1 MKTKFSD
8 LLKVK
13 KQILLQVENTLL
25 ETRIKKQ
32 NLLQKLDEIKKE
44 INSQQKPTS
53 GSIGLL
59 KMAYFSINSLNRQ
72 KDSIIKSIEDIENE
86 ILYLQKEYKIA
97 NIEYEK
103 INYLDAQEIEKIKKE
118 KLEQERKDM
127 DEISNVLFVNKNSR
141 VEV

>member
-1 MKTKFSD
+1 
-8 LLKVK
+8 
-13 KQILLQVENTLL
+13 
-25 ETRIKKQ
+25 
-32 NLLQKLDEIKKE
+32 
-44 INSQQKPTS
+44 
-53 GSIGLL
+53 
-59 KMAYFSINSLNRQ
+59 
-72 KDSIIKSIEDIENE
+72 
-86 ILYLQKEYKIA
+86 LYLQKEYKIA